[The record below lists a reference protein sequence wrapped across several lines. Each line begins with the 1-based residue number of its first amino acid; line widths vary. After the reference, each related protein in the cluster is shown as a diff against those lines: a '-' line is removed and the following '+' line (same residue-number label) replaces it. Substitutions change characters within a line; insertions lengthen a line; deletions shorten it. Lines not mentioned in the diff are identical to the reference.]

1 MHPITEK
8 VMRKAARA
16 ATSVIYPPL
25 RARAIKSPVIA
36 CDASALADLEREFR
50 PPFTAAPS
58 PDRSAWPEIPEV
70 DVSFVVPCY
79 NVEHY
84 VRECVESIL
93 AQRTSHT
100 FEVVAI
106 DDGSTDSTG
115 TVLDELAAED
125 SRVRV
130 IHQANC
136 GFSGARNTGLEKVR
150 GRVIIFVDSD
160 DNIPVD
166 SVELLMAPLADPTI
180 GFVSGGVASIDENG
194 ALRNGGK
201 STLAGGTPWGHAFRR
216 ELWREIELPE
226 GYWFEDTVLKYCIY
240 GIWKEATT
248 EGVVYNYRN
257 NPTSITHTSKRS
269 KKSLDTVWIVQQMIS
284 WRRAL
289 GGAFDQFMF
298 DQTLKQFG
306 TLARDR
312 LAALDDAEM
321 RSAFALMCDILAS
334 VPEFEEMQTSMHGR
348 WPDTLLALRTRNYKL
363 WSLACHFL

>member
-1 MHPITEK
+1 M
-8 VMRKAARA
+8 
-16 ATSVIYPPL
+16 
-25 RARAIKSPVIA
+25 
-36 CDASALADLEREFR
+36 
-50 PPFTAAPS
+50 
-58 PDRSAWPEIPEV
+58 
-70 DVSFVVPCY
+70 
-79 NVEHY
+79 
-84 VRECVESIL
+84 
-93 AQRTSHT
+93 
-100 FEVVAI
+100 
-106 DDGSTDSTG
+106 
-115 TVLDELAAED
+115 
-125 SRVRV
+125 
-130 IHQANC
+130 
-136 GFSGARNTGLEKVR
+136 
-150 GRVIIFVDSD
+150 DSD

>member
-1 MHPITEK
+1 MQAIYKK
-8 VMRKAARA
+8 VMQKAARA
-16 ATSVIYPPL
+16 ATTAIYPPL
-25 RARAIKSPVIA
+25 RARAIVSPVTEY
-36 CDASALADLEREFR
+36 DVSSLSGLEREFR
-50 PPFTAAPS
+50 PPFVAVPS
-58 PDRSAWPEIPEV
+58 PDRSEWPEIPEV

-79 NVEHY
+79 NVERY

-100 FEVVAI
+100 FEIVAV

-150 GRVIIFVDSD
+150 GGVIVFVDSD
-160 DNIPVD
+160 DNISEA
-166 SVELLMAPLADPTI
+166 SVELLMAPLADSTI
-180 GFVSGGVASIDENG
+180 GFVSGGVVSIDESG

-201 STLAGGTPWGHAFRR
+201 STLAGGTPWGHAFHR
-216 ELWREIELPE
+216 ELWRRIELPE

-240 GIWKEATT
+240 GMWKEAAI

-257 NPTSITHTSKRS
+257 NPTSISHTSKRS
-269 KKSLDTVWIVQQMIS
+269 KKSLDTVWIVQQMIL

-306 TLARDR
+306 MLAYDR
-312 LAALDDAEM
+312 LTALDDAEM

-334 VPEFEEMQTSMHGR
+334 VPEFEEMQTTMQGR
-348 WPDTLLALRTRNYKL
+348 WPDVLLALRTRNFKL
-363 WSLACHFL
+363 WSLACYFL